1 MPKIRFHGPLRHSI
15 RSMAALNRI
24 ATSVYARHAL
34 GKKIAPDWD
43 ANMEIGIRFW
53 RHQFTTAMTHRDIRT
68 GRAIY
73 NSLQTLTDD
82 VYDVDMDTK
91 PDGLWVTPK
100 TITTDRVLLY
110 FHGGGYTFGG
120 PNAERFA
127 AMLAHHTGARLWM
140 PNYRRTPE
148 HPHPAQIEDARAA
161 WDILTGSV
169 APEKIVV
176 IGDSAGAHLALMLL
190 DDLGNNDRVQPAL
203 CIALCPWVDNAERG
217 ESMRTN
223 DHFDLV
229 QGWMAL
235 KFGEWLDPEGR
246 YGRKAL
252 SPIFKDYSGLA
263 PIYLQ
268 AGGREIFRDPA
279 LEFARI
285 QAENGADV
293 MFDLWDDMPHD
304 FQAYDSM
311 FSSSSQ
317 ALARIRAAVHGEALH
332 PLTNV
337 TRITTDGL
345 ASAGAEEGSP
355 KD

>member
-1 MPKIRFHGPLRHSI
+1 MPKVRFRGPLRHRI
-15 RSMAALNRI
+15 RSMAALSKI
-24 ATSVYARHAL
+24 ATSVYARHIL

-53 RHQFTTAMTHRDIRT
+53 RHQFTIAMTHPDIRT

-82 VYDVDMDTK
+82 IYDVEIDTK

-100 TITTDRVLLY
+100 TLTADRVLLY

-127 AMLAHHTGARLWM
+127 AMLAHNTGARLWM

-148 HPHPAQIEDARAA
+148 HPHPAQIEDARLA
-161 WDILTGSV
+161 WGLLTQSV
-169 APEKIVV
+169 SPKNTVV

-190 DDLGNNDRVQPAL
+190 SDLGNSGGPQPAL

-235 KFGEWLDPEGR
+235 KFGEWLDPEER
-246 YGRKAL
+246 YGREAL

-279 LEFARI
+279 EEFSRI
-285 QAENGADV
+285 QAEKGADV
-293 MFDLWDDMPHD
+293 MLDLWDDMPHD

-317 ALARIRAAVHGEALH
+317 ALTRIRAVVHGEALH
-332 PLTNV
+332 PLANV
-337 TRITTDGL
+337 TRITTDRL
-345 ASAGAEEGSP
+345 ASADAQKGSQ
-355 KD
+355 KA

>member
-24 ATSVYARHAL
+24 ATQVYARHAL

-43 ANMEIGIRFW
+43 ANMEIGIKFW
-53 RHQFTTAMTHRDIRT
+53 RHQFTAAMTHRDIRT
-68 GRAIY
+68 GRAMY

-82 VYDVDMDTK
+82 IYGVETRSK

-100 TITTDRVLLY
+100 TLTTDRVLLY

-127 AMLAHHTGARLWM
+127 AMLAHRSGARLWM

-148 HPHPAQIEDARAA
+148 HPHPAQIEDARLA
-161 WDILTGSV
+161 WGQLTRSV
-169 APEKIVV
+169 SPENTVV

-190 DDLGNNDRVQPAL
+190 SDLGTSGGHQPAL

-217 ESMRTN
+217 DSMRTN
-223 DHFDLV
+223 DRFDMV

-246 YGRKAL
+246 YGREAL

-279 LEFARI
+279 LEFART
-285 QAENGADV
+285 QADNGAHV
-293 MFDLWDDMPHD
+293 MLDLRDDMPHD

-311 FSSSSQ
+311 FASSTQ

-332 PLTNV
+332 PLANV
-337 TRITTDGL
+337 TRITADGH
-345 ASAGAEEGSP
+345 ASALAETGSP
-355 KD
+355 KA

>member
-1 MPKIRFHGPLRHSI
+1 
-15 RSMAALNRI
+15 MAALNWI
-24 ATSVYARHAL
+24 AMAVYAGHAF
-34 GKKIAPDWD
+34 GRKMAPDWD

-53 RHQFTTAMTHRDIRT
+53 RHQFTTAMKHQDIRK

-73 NSLQTLTDD
+73 DSLQTITND
-82 VYDVDMDTK
+82 VYEVETHAG
-91 PDGLWVTPK
+91 PEGLWFTPR
-100 TITTDRVLLY
+100 TSTTDRVLLY

-127 AMLAHHTGARLWM
+127 AMLAHHAGARLCM
-140 PNYRRTPE
+140 PAYRRTPE
-148 HPHPAQIEDARAA
+148 HLHPAQLEDARSA
-161 WDILTGSV
+161 WALLTGSV
-169 APEKIVV
+169 SPGKTVV
-176 IGDSAGAHLALMLL
+176 IGDSAGAHLALSLIENL
-190 DDLGNNDRVQPAL
+190 ANGGETQPVL
-203 CIALCPWVDNAERG
+203 CIALCPWVDSAERG

-246 YGRKAL
+246 YGREAL

-279 LEFARI
+279 LEFARV
-285 QAENGADV
+285 QADNGADV
-293 MFDLWDDMPHD
+293 MLDLWDDMPHD

-311 FSSSSQ
+311 FASSTQ
-317 ALARIRAAVHGEALH
+317 ALERIRTAVHGGTLR
-332 PLTNV
+332 PLTGI
-337 TRITTDGL
+337 TRVK
-345 ASAGAEEGSP
+345 AGTFAGEIADRVDL
-355 KD
+355 KA